1 MSARCAVLLKRW
13 AIYLAALAALASTT
27 SARAQAG
34 HGVGFVAG
42 STHGMG
48 LSYARQYASGTGWQV
63 SGFPYV
69 SPDRRE
75 LFAGFALFKTLNE
88 GKRGRAFASMGMKI
102 NHRYERYERWDCGMR
117 VVDDPAKDSSAFE
130 DPKSDCGYQTTERN
144 VLALGP
150 GVGLEVRFLE
160 NFAIY
165 LDFPA
170 ALYVDSDEEGFSV
183 RPIPNFG
190 LFYRW

>member
-1 MSARCAVLLKRW
+1 MFDRRVQYPKKWMLG
-13 AIYLAALAALASTT
+13 AIALAVALAVPVG
-27 SARAQAG
+27 AEQG

-48 LSYARQYASGTGWQV
+48 LSYARQYASGMGWQV

-75 LFAGFALFKTLNE
+75 LFAGAALFKTLNE
-88 GKRGRAFASMGMKI
+88 GKRGRAFVSMGVKI
-102 NHRYERYERWDCGMR
+102 NHHYDRYERWDCGAR
-117 VVDDPAKDSSAFE
+117 VVEDPAKDSSAFE
-130 DPKSDCGYQTTERN
+130 DPKWDCGYQTTERN

-150 GVGLEVRFLE
+150 GVGLEVRFLD
-160 NFAIY
+160 NFAMY
-165 LDFPA
+165 MDFPA
-170 ALYVDSDEEGFSV
+170 ALYVDSDVDGLAV

>member
-1 MSARCAVLLKRW
+1 MSARCAVLIKRW
-13 AIYLAALAALASTT
+13 TIYLAAFTALASTC
-27 SARAQAG
+27 AQAQAG

-48 LSYARQYASGTGWQV
+48 LSYARQYASGMGWQV

-75 LFAGFALFKTLNE
+75 LFAGVALFKTLNE

-102 NHRYERYERWDCGMR
+102 NHHYQRYERWDCR
-117 VVDDPAKDSSAFE
+117 VPFPEEPTKDA
-130 DPKSDCGYQTTERN
+130 CGYQTTERN

-170 ALYVDSDEEGFSV
+170 ALYVDSDAEGFSV